1 MCFSKILLTATFR
14 FKHNSTM
21 VKKMPP
27 LERAKA
33 LGMLSAGLSIREVAR
48 RMGRAKSSIHG
59 LKEKKARSDSV
70 RACQQSPGQGRH
82 NFASLGE
89 VRKIIKMVKASPFIT
104 AKKIKD
110 KLGGWE
116 AVIAEVDQDHP
127 PEGRP
132 LRKARSPEAPP
143 D

>member
-1 MCFSKILLTATFR
+1 
-14 FKHNSTM
+14 M

-33 LGMLSAGLSIREVAR
+33 LGMLSTGLSIREVAR

-59 LKEKKARSDSV
+59 LKEKKARSNSV
-70 RACQQSPGQGRH
+70 RACQQSPSQGRH
-82 NFASLGE
+82 NLASLGE
-89 VRKIIKMVKASPFIT
+89 VRKIIRMVKASPFIT

-110 KLGGWE
+110 KLRGGE
-116 AVIAEVDQDHP
+116 EEVLAEVDQDHP
-127 PEGRP
+127 PEGQP
-132 LRKARSPEAPP
+132 LHQARSQEAHP